1 MQAAALPAYLVLYFN
16 MLCSRMDDR
25 SSVLLA
31 IADRAGPSNPMATSH
46 IQRWA
51 RHLRL
56 RAARLVELTFA
67 IFRNKF
73 IACNDFNITY
83 IKYMIEITANTQIK
97 LQISRVSGA
106 IARAKGLGVYSC
118 LTTLT
123 NLDKRSKECR
133 LMRKVRKDLTYHLGG
148 SPSPIQR
155 VLIER
160 AAILSLRVAMLDTKI
175 VNGEMLTQMYN
186 VQYLAWSNGL
196 VRTLDKLG
204 LTPAAGP
211 QPSLGDVLADI
222 VARRA
227 PLEDDDQE
235 TAA

>member
-1 MQAAALPAYLVLYFN
+1 
-16 MLCSRMDDR
+16 
-25 SSVLLA
+25 
-31 IADRAGPSNPMATSH
+31 
-46 IQRWA
+46 
-51 RHLRL
+51 
-56 RAARLVELTFA
+56 
-67 IFRNKF
+67 
-73 IACNDFNITY
+73 
-83 IKYMIEITANTQIK
+83 
-97 LQISRVSGA
+97 
-106 IARAKGLGVYSC
+106 
-118 LTTLT
+118 
-123 NLDKRSKECR
+123 
-133 LMRKVRKDLTYHLGG
+133 
-148 SPSPIQR
+148 
-155 VLIER
+155 
-160 AAILSLRVAMLDTKI
+160 MLDTKI